1 MVLKPARVNRCRQL
15 VPNLQLIAVWIPT
28 KQIRFA
34 RAKLSLAENSASGCF
49 DSSHGPLDVCGIDK
63 TKAKMHDASSA
74 SGQIWISLKHK
85 HVARARGLRLNE
97 VFVFIDRD
105 RTEYFLVET

>member
-1 MVLKPARVNRCRQL
+1 MVLSRLGVNRCRQL

-49 DSSHGPLDVCGIDK
+49 DSSHGPLDVRGIDK
-63 TKAKMHDASSA
+63 TKAKMHDASTA
-74 SGQIWISLKHK
+74 TAPNTFW
-85 HVARARGLRLNE
+85 
-97 VFVFIDRD
+97 
-105 RTEYFLVET
+105 